1 MKNLSDCRVLLVD
14 DAKANLDILVE
25 GLKSDYKLS
34 LALNGE
40 MALQIAVR
48 TPPDLVL
55 LDIVMPGLDGYEVCR
70 RLRQRPE
77 TAEVPIMFLS
87 SLEEVQHKTRGF
99 EAGANDY
106 LTKPFEMLEVKA
118 RVRSL
123 LKAKAYNDAVK
134 EQIASEL
141 RIAREIQM
149 GMLPHDFGEAE
160 RAYGVEF
167 GAVLE
172 PAREVGGDLYG
183 VCAAEP
189 GRLVLFLGD
198 VSGKGI
204 PASMF
209 MVRAISLAQLLAREI
224 ADPERILARLNDEL
238 AADNPSGMFV
248 TFLCGVY
255 EPVSRRLALANAGH
269 CRPVLLPAGEA
280 PRWAVK
286 NLGTALGFEPGFQF
300 ERTEL
305 TLREGDALICY
316 TDGVSEAF
324 NSQDECYG
332 NERLLG
338 EAGAFAGQS
347 APAMAAGLLQKVR
360 AFAGSAPQSDDI
372 AILALRVGC
381 LGGSSGAKERG
392 A

>member
-25 GLKSDYKLS
+25 GLKADHKLS

-40 MALQIAVR
+40 MALQIAAR

-55 LDIVMPGLDGYEVCR
+55 LDIIMPGLDGYEVCR

-87 SLEEVQHKTRGF
+87 SLEEVQNKTRGF

-123 LKAKAYNDAVK
+123 LKAKAYSDAVK

-141 RIAREIQM
+141 RVAREIQM
-149 GMLPHDFGEAE
+149 GMLPHEFGALEK
-160 RAYGVEF
+160 AYGVEF
-167 GAVLE
+167 GALIE
-172 PAREVGGDLYG
+172 PAREVGGDFYG
-183 VCAAEP
+183 VCAAADD
-189 GRLVLFLGD
+189 RLVVFLGD
-198 VSGKGI
+198 VSGKGL

-209 MVRAISLAQLLAREI
+209 MVRAISLARLLAREV
-224 ADPERILARLNDEL
+224 AEPERMLARLNDEL

-248 TFLCGVY
+248 TFLCAMF
-255 EPVSRRLALANAGH
+255 EPGSGRLTLANAGH
-269 CRPVLLPAGEA
+269 CRPVLLRAGAPA
-280 PRWAVK
+280 RWAVG
-286 NLGTALGFEPGFQF
+286 NLGTALGFEAGLGF

-305 TLREGDALICY
+305 SLQPGDGLVLY

-324 NSQDECYG
+324 NPQEECYG
-332 NERLLG
+332 NEKLLVD
-338 EAGAFAGQS
+338 AGALAGQAAS
-347 APAMAAGLLQKVR
+347 VVTAGLLGKVR
-360 AFAGSAPQSDDI
+360 SFAGSAPQSDDI
-372 AILALRVGC
+372 AILTMRVS
-381 LGGSSGAKERG
+381 GGARKAGSGG
-392 A
+392 G